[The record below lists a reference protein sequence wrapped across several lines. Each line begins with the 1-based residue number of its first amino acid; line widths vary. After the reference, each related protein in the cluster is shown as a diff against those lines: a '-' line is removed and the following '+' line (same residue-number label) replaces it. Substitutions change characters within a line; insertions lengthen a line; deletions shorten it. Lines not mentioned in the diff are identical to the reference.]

1 MPQGPLPG
9 AESSTVPATPRVFD
23 LPPRLVAKVDPAL
36 IGEDERHFERIGAS
50 LAGTVAELTER
61 LAAAR
66 VSRGEAAGERLERD
80 LEVRRLASR
89 LGAFERYGLDL
100 ALGRMVPADGSE
112 PVYVGRLGLTDRDG
126 ERLLVDW
133 RSPAAEPFFAASH
146 GDPMG
151 LRSRRRYR
159 WTRGRITDYWD
170 EVFDADGLG
179 SNAALDD
186 QSAFIASLGAARS
199 PRMRD
204 VLGTI
209 QADQDAI
216 IRAGSRGAL
225 VVDGGPGTGKTVV
238 ALHRAAYL
246 VYSDPRLARRHGGV
260 LFVGPHPAYLSY
272 VADVLPSLGEDGVQL
287 CTLADLVPEGSAA
300 DAEPD
305 PEVARLKASRALVD
319 AVERAVR
326 AYERPPRQALSV
338 ETDVV
343 DVEVAPA
350 DWADAFAAADPAS
363 THNENRDLV
372 WDELIAIVAASLDGV
387 VPDAVAERVL
397 RQDETLRSAFAR
409 AWPLLDPVGVVADL
423 FASPAYLRACAP
435 DLGERD
441 ILSLQRENPRAWTIS
456 DLPLL
461 DAARRL
467 IGDPQAAGRAR
478 REAALLDA
486 QREEMSHVVDQLI
499 ASQEYDDGEGVLR
512 MLGQQSMQD
521 ALVDETAL
529 PSVDPDALAGPFA
542 HVVVDEAQE
551 LTDAEWT
558 MLVRR
563 CPSKSFTIVGDRAQS
578 RRGFPE
584 SWAERLERVG
594 FGAITVRRLTI
605 NYRTPE
611 EVMAEA
617 EPVIRAAL
625 PDANVPTSI
634 RSAGIPVRHGSP
646 ADLHMIVEEWLV
658 AHVDGVAAVIGDPAF
673 AGTDRVRSL
682 TPEGAKGLEFD
693 LVVLVNPETWAAV
706 DRYVAMTRSTREL
719 VILGAGH
726 ENAGPASR
734 PAPHPVSG

>member
-1 MPQGPLPG
+1 
-9 AESSTVPATPRVFD
+9 VPATPRVFD
-23 LPPRLVAKVDPAL
+23 LPVRLAAKDDPAL
-36 IGEDERHFERIGAS
+36 IGADERHFARIAES
-50 LAGTVAELTER
+50 LAGTVAELTDR
-61 LAAAR
+61 LASERTRRA
-66 VSRGEAAGERLERD
+66 EAPGERLERD
-80 LEVRRLASR
+80 MEIRRLATR
-89 LGAFERYGLDL
+89 LRTLERYGLDL

-112 PVYVGRLGLTDRDG
+112 PVYVGRVGLTDRDG
-126 ERLLVDW
+126 GRLLVDW
-133 RSPAAEPFFAASH
+133 RSPAAEPFFGATH

-151 LRSRRRYR
+151 LVSRRRYR

-170 EVFDADGLG
+170 EVFTPDGLG
-179 SNAALDD
+179 DNAALDD

-216 IRAGSRGAL
+216 IRAGSPGAL

-287 CTLADLVPEGSAA
+287 CTLRDLVPEGAA
-300 DAEPD
+300 VSPEPD
-305 PEVARLKASRALVD
+305 PAVGRLKASRALVD

-326 AYERPPRQALSV
+326 GYEQPPVRLLPV
-338 ETDVV
+338 ETDVF
-343 DVEVAPA
+343 DAEVAPA
-350 DWADAFAAADPAS
+350 DWADAFAAADPGS

-372 WDELIAIVAASLDGV
+372 WDELVAIVAATVEGG
-387 VPDAVAERVL
+387 VPDGVAERVL

-423 FASPAYLRACAP
+423 FSSAAFLRSCAP
-435 DLGERD
+435 GLAESD
-441 ILSLQRENPRAWTIS
+441 ILSLQRDDPRAWTTA

-461 DAARRL
+461 DAARQL
-467 IGDPQAAGRAR
+467 IGDPEASGRAR
-478 REAALLDA
+478 REAAVLSA
-486 QREEMSHVVDQLI
+486 QREEMSHVIDQLI

-512 MLGQQSMQD
+512 MLGQQGMQD

-529 PSVDPDALAGPFA
+529 PPVDPDALAGPFA
-542 HVVVDEAQE
+542 HIVVDEAQE

-558 MLVRR
+558 MLLRR
-563 CPSKSFTIVGDRAQS
+563 CPSKSFTIVGDRAQA
-578 RRGFPE
+578 RDGFAE
-584 SWAERLERVG
+584 SWTERLERAG
-594 FGAITVRRLTI
+594 LGSITVRTLTI

-634 RSAGIPVRHGSP
+634 RSSGVPVRHGS
-646 ADLHMIVEEWLV
+646 AAERDVIVGEWLA
-658 AHVDGVAAVIGDPAF
+658 AHDDGVAAVIGDPSF
-673 AGTDRVRSL
+673 GGSDRVQSL

-693 LVVLVNPETWAAV
+693 LVVLVSPERWSAV

-719 VILGAGH
+719 VIL
-726 ENAGPASR
+726 S
-734 PAPHPVSG
+734 